1 MCCKCH
7 IHSKCI
13 AFPQAVLMYEHPTIL
28 ENLFIRLQ
36 CYTIKNLLHVV
47 QKQAVKKPIR
57 CRHPIILC
65 CIDRGPNQSQ
75 TAYRYQLKT
84 KLLHY

>member
-7 IHSKCI
+7 IHSKFI
-13 AFPQAVLMYEHPTIL
+13 AFPRTVLMYEHPTIL

-47 QKQAVKKPIR
+47 QKRAVKNLSDEGILSSCVVLTGDQTSPKQPI
-57 CRHPIILC
+57 
-65 CIDRGPNQSQ
+65 DTN
-75 TAYRYQLKT
+75 
-84 KLLHY
+84 